1 MRYSLEPREREETE
15 RLAWGGVGG
24 LVVGAGPAEVGGCW
38 WAGGGGTPTLLADR
52 LERGVDADED
62 RRPWPMSS
70 RAATSK
76 ECLHNISQLPMAH
89 KADNDYQDSLLHRT

>member
-1 MRYSLEPREREETE
+1 MGTGLQLTCGGATAGGVRYSLEPREREDTE

-52 LERGVDADED
+52 LDRGVEEEEE

-70 RAATSK
+70 RAANN
-76 ECLHNISQLPMAH
+76 EGRGLG
-89 KADNDYQDSLLHRT
+89 Y